1 MTIRLRRVVIAFVI
15 SLVGNVSLFILA
27 ARNDPVA
34 HPRSVI
40 GEIVDVVFEP
50 GEAFASAFISP
61 GHDFAQLV
69 GIPLLAFAFSIVFYG
84 FLAWIV
90 LSVPDWW
97 RNLPW
102 NSRDS
107 DRDRF

>member
-1 MTIRLRRVVIAFVI
+1 
-15 SLVGNVSLFILA
+15 
-27 ARNDPVA
+27 
-34 HPRSVI
+34 VI
-40 GEIVDVVFEP
+40 GEIVDVVFKP
-50 GEAFASAFISP
+50 GEVFATTFISP

-84 FLAWIV
+84 FLAWTI

-102 NSRDS
+102 NSRNNNQDW
-107 DRDRF
+107 F